1 MAKFKVFQDADY
13 VQGHLR
19 YGHREGII
27 EADSKDDALNKLKNE
42 GYTDYLDLVVDDYS
56 VYEVEYGDNEF
67 EIEEILEEN
76 VIGPVVEQKEKIIK
90 LIDTYAEKH
99 KLAKALG
106 SEYINQDDK
115 AQVDAINLVGRIF
128 DLFVD

>member
-27 EADSKDDALNKLKNE
+27 EADSKEDALNKLKNE
-42 GYTDYLDLVVDDYS
+42 GYTDYLYLEIDDYEVDDLY
-56 VYEVEYGDNEF
+56 YGDNEF
-67 EIEEILEEN
+67 EIEEILEED

-115 AQVDAINLVGRIF
+115 AQVDAIELVGRIF

>member
-27 EADSKDDALNKLKNE
+27 EADSKEDALNKLKNE
-42 GYTDYLDLVVDDYS
+42 DYTDYLYLEIDDYEVDDLS
-56 VYEVEYGDNEF
+56 YGDNEF
-67 EIEEILEEN
+67 EIEEILEED

-106 SEYINQDDK
+106 SEYIIQDDK
-115 AQVDAINLVGRIF
+115 AQVDAIELVGRIF